1 MRMCDLQA
9 PLLFA
14 SVLIVGCTSEP
25 PSRRA
30 AESPA
35 GTELTAASATSLPRS
50 LDLPDSLLFRLA
62 SGTEVWWTIARE
74 SADSSG
80 ATCVERG
87 LELRRD
93 ADTVAVPL
101 LYSVEPPEPVND
113 TTLRARLWTSCAPG
127 RVYHVD
133 LRTGQP
139 TPAPAEEPAG

>member
-1 MRMCDLQA
+1 MRMCELQA

-14 SVLIVGCTSEP
+14 SVLTAGCGSEP

-30 AESPA
+30 AEPLDE
-35 GTELTAASATSLPRS
+35 TELTAAAASLPRS
-50 LDLPDSLLFRLA
+50 LDLPDTLLFRMA
-62 SGTEVWWTIARE
+62 SGTEVWWTLARE

-80 ATCVERG
+80 TRCVERG
-87 LELRRD
+87 LEIRRGR
-93 ADTVAVPL
+93 DTVAVPL
-101 LYSVEPPEPVND
+101 LYSAEPPQQLND

-139 TPAPAEEPAG
+139 TPGSEPAE

>member
-1 MRMCDLQA
+1 MCDLQA

-14 SVLIVGCTSEP
+14 SVLVAGCTSEP
-25 PSRRA
+25 ASRRA

-35 GTELTAASATSLPRS
+35 GTDLTAVSATSLPRS

-113 TTLRARLWTSCAPG
+113 T
-127 RVYHVD
+127 
-133 LRTGQP
+133 
-139 TPAPAEEPAG
+139 